1 MEILI
6 LLLALFVLS
15 LFLGVEL
22 IVKVPP
28 TLHTPLMSGTN
39 AVSGITLVG
48 ALLAAC
54 SEGSPLLVNILGFL
68 AVTYASINVIGGYLN
83 NSCSPCLKKKQVSAI
98 ISLVYLVAAILFI
111 LGIMINKA
119 CDSRSRQYAVCPGY
133 FLAVIVTLLDSSIVD
148 FTFIIAGV
156 VAGGLIGAVMAL
168 RIQMTAMPQMVALLN
183 GFGGGASLTIALA
196 EYFSKLGID
205 AQTFSDLLIPVSL
218 EANAFGVGEEGLV
231 AIISIGLTALIG
243 GVTLTGSL
251 VAFSKLQE
259 LLKKSFA
266 LLGGPLGNALL
277 LIAALIALGAVI
289 TNPGNAPAILGLVAV
304 ALLLGFFLAMPIG
317 GADMP
322 VVIALLNS
330 YSGIA
335 AALAGFIL
343 GNTVLIVAGSL
354 VGTSGLILTRIMCVA
369 MNRSLTNVLF
379 GKMAAGGETVD
390 ADEIYAGKVTSAQP
404 DEVAMMLEMASR
416 VVIVP
421 GYGMAMAQ
429 AQHAVRELAD
439 AMQEKGIDVEYGI
452 HPVAGR
458 MPGHMNVLL
467 AEAEVPYDKLVEM
480 DRINP
485 TFEETD
491 VVIVI
496 GANDVTNPMAR
507 EAEGAHLWHAY
518 SKCRQ
523 GQKRGGYQAL
533 TKSWFC
539 WFAQSIIR
547 YGPHANGLWRW

>member
-1 MEILI
+1 MS
-6 LLLALFVLS
+6 AN
-15 LFLGVEL
+15 
-22 IVKVPP
+22 IV
-28 TLHTPLMSGTN
+28 N
-39 AVSGITLVG
+39 
-48 ALLAAC
+48 
-54 SEGSPLLVNILGFL
+54 
-68 AVTYASINVIGGYLN
+68 
-83 NSCSPCLKKKQVSAI
+83 
-98 ISLVYLVAAILFI
+98 LVYLIAAVLFI
-111 LGIMINKA
+111 LGIKGLTKPA
-119 CDSRSRQYAVCPGY
+119 TAVRGNM
-133 FLAVIVTLLDSSIVD
+133 LSALGMLIAVVVTLLDSSIVN
-148 FTFIIAGV
+148 FTYIIAAV
-156 VAGGLIGAVMAL
+156 VIGGIVGAVMAL
-168 RIQMTAMPQMVALLN
+168 RIRMTAMPQMVALLN

-196 EYFSKLGID
+196 EYFSVLGID
-205 AQTFSDLLIPVSL
+205 AQSFTDLLVPVALDSS
-218 EANAFGVGEEGLV
+218 AFGAGEVGTV
-231 AIISIGLTALIG
+231 AVISIGLTALIG
-243 GVTLTGSL
+243 ALTLTGSL
-251 VAFSKLQE
+251 VAFAKLQE

-266 LLGGPLGNALL
+266 LLGGPLGNGLL
-277 LIAALIALGAVI
+277 LVVALVALVSLVS
-289 TNPGNAPAILGLVAV
+289 NPGNAVAIMALVAV
-304 ALLLGFFLAMPIG
+304 ALLLGLFLVLPIG

-379 GKMAAGGETVD
+379 GKMAEGGDTVD

-404 DEVAMMLEMASR
+404 DEVAMMLEMAKR

-439 AMQEKGIDVEYGI
+439 AMESKGIDVEYGI

-491 VVIVI
+491 VVIVL

-507 EAEGAHLWHAY
+507 ESEGSPIYGMPILNVDKAKNVVVIKRSLSPGFAGLPNPLFAMDHTLMVYGDGKKAVIDMTTALN
-518 SKCRQ
+518 Q
-523 GQKRGGYQAL
+523 G
-533 TKSWFC
+533 
-539 WFAQSIIR
+539 
-547 YGPHANGLWRW
+547 